1 MVGVG
6 VGLGPPV
13 ITRVRPAGAAT
24 RKIPFPDG
32 SWFMVDALASIFG
45 VTRKTIWNK
54 LSEHRAQLGPPRYRP
69 LSPHDKRLRRIVST
83 KDKEFLA
90 TLFPVYE
97 RVRQEK

>member
-13 ITRVRPAGAAT
+13 ITRVRPAGAVT

-32 SWFMVDALASIFG
+32 SWYTVDALASIFG

-54 LSEHRAQLGPPRYRP
+54 LSLHRHKLGPVIYRRGFTI
-69 LSPHDKRLRRIVST
+69 KRQRIVST
-83 KDKEFLA
+83 ADKEFLA
-90 TLFPVYE
+90 TVFW
-97 RVRQEK
+97 VRIKDPS